1 MGNWTKGPWEISKS
15 ICGNYPAIVH
25 YFNPTHLMEI
35 CGDVHGYMYAP
46 EKMGILEKNN
56 QIANAQLISAAP
68 DMAEALEILCQRM
81 MVDEKGLGYAELSP
95 LDVDKIFDALSKAK
109 GE

>member
-1 MGNWTKGPWEISKS
+1 MGNWTKGPWKISKS
-15 ICGNYPAIVH
+15 FCGNYPAIVH
-25 YFNPTHLMEI
+25 YFTPTHAMTI
-35 CGDVHGYMYAP
+35 CGNVLGYMYAP

-68 DMAEALEILCQRM
+68 DMAEALELCIEHM
-81 MVDEKGLGYAELSP
+81 EWSTPHGKTAYEAA
-95 LDVDKIFDALSKAK
+95 KNALSKAK